1 MERRAASECRSERV
15 SRSEQPVGTE
25 RAGHIS
31 VVVSPVAPPVRDDRD
46 CDHRRLRVLYRVRT
60 PCHSNPHG
68 SACGAQRLRRR
79 GVSYGT
85 FVSVY
90 PVHADRAPSKRNNC
104 QITPSLHVS
113 KRRRSPRSSARFVPA
128 CFCVLCEGTQHL
140 MHNQSSHFQVQR
152 VQSSSQPVLIGT
164 TSVEDSENI
173 VSALS
178 EVGINAAVLNARPEN
193 AALEG
198 RLVAQAGRLG
208 QVTVATNMAGRGT
221 DIRLGGNAAEFTK
234 VRDMKHA

>member
-1 MERRAASECRSERV
+1 
-15 SRSEQPVGTE
+15 
-25 RAGHIS
+25 
-31 VVVSPVAPPVRDDRD
+31 
-46 CDHRRLRVLYRVRT
+46 
-60 PCHSNPHG
+60 
-68 SACGAQRLRRR
+68 
-79 GVSYGT
+79 
-85 FVSVY
+85 
-90 PVHADRAPSKRNNC
+90 
-104 QITPSLHVS
+104 
-113 KRRRSPRSSARFVPA
+113 
-128 CFCVLCEGTQHL
+128 